1 MFQARENEWY
11 LTTAEK
17 KRILL
22 NNIFGVDIDSQA
34 VEVTKMSLLLKVL
47 EHESRESIDQRAKL
61 GLEGVLPNLEDNIK
75 CGNSLIGSEYY
86 ELGQQGT
93 LFNEEEMRR
102 VNVFDW
108 DDERKGFGGIMKRGG
123 FDCVI
128 GNPPYVRI
136 QTLQETQPEAVHY
149 FKNRYNS
156 GAKGNFVFDFGIEK
170 IFDDFLSGKY
180 GKKDKDIIKRK
191 TYYFDIFAITLFI
204 SKEYLKIKEKIER
217 ANKEF
222 IEYYLL
228 TDEILRMAFMRVG
241 KPVEAIEDY
250 KFFKNIL
257 RFDIVNNAR
266 SATEQG
272 YWYANDLLG
281 MLAEREVV
289 EGSIGIKY
297 LLDMYIRF
305 CESSFEFINLFR
317 IAIEVAD
324 GVENPESHLPYL
336 ENLEIIKLKQKY
348 SKLVESIDP
357 HIRHSESHMNTR
369 IDDEKGEIVLINT
382 SRGKEE
388 VVGEYTF
395 HELSDMTKTI
405 LYYNK
410 GIFSI

>member
-1 MFQARENEWY
+1 MASEDFERLMNLIYFEEYKVSKLSLRVRGEEAIAEVILTKGSDEIILQSSCEDFFNYVASLKKTANNNGKFQFTKIEN
-11 LTTAEK
+11 TAAYYEDMDFL
-17 KRILL
+17 R
-22 NNIFGVDIDSQA
+22 DIDGKKLQA
-34 VEVTKMSLLLKVL
+34 AIKKVQ
-47 EHESRESIDQRAKL
+47 S
-61 GLEGVLPNLEDNIK
+61 
-75 CGNSLIGSEYY
+75 
-86 ELGQQGT
+86 
-93 LFNEEEMRR
+93 
-102 VNVFDW
+102 
-108 DDERKGFGGIMKRGG
+108 
-123 FDCVI
+123 
-128 GNPPYVRI
+128 
-136 QTLQETQPEAVHY
+136 
-149 FKNRYNS
+149 
-156 GAKGNFVFDFGIEK
+156 GNFVLDFDIEK

-250 KFFKNIL
+250 KFFKNFL
-257 RFDIVNNAR
+257 SFDIGNNAK

-369 IDDEKGEIVLINT
+369 IDDEKGEIVLIDT
-382 SRGKEE
+382 SGGKEA
-388 VVGEYTF
+388 VVGKYTF
-395 HELSDMTKTI
+395 HEHSDMTKTI
-405 LYYNK
+405 QRSLYPALLIAVT
-410 GIFSI
+410 IFETAFKLLVLDSHDYKYMLLKLKRP